1 MRAQGPVPT
10 AGLDAAVFGMLIRSV
25 LFHRILKR
33 FLLMILIIWVG
44 ATVMF
49 FVPRQF
55 GINPSNAGFFSPSP
69 QVQRIRDIQ
78 EQLQQEF
85 ERLSAANAE
94 DGVIDELEAEAQ
106 RLQRELI
113 SENDRR
119 NTRTAFERQFGFGEP
134 IVVQY
139 RRYIFSLAQFD
150 LGASRR
156 FFPVSVFSVIQHSLY
171 WTLGMMGV
179 ATVIA
184 FTLGSLAGGLMG
196 WPGAPR
202 LLRWAF
208 PSMLAAS
215 AIPYYLLGW
224 ILIWFL
230 AFQWQ
235 VFPLNG
241 GWDNFNPDLSPG
253 WNMPFIMSALYHSI
267 LPATS
272 VIIAT
277 SGLWMVSMRGLM
289 VNMQGEDYMVF
300 AAAKGL
306 NPRRI
311 FLRYGMRNAILPQV
325 TGLAASIGSL
335 LTGVLLVELVF
346 NYPGIGFLFWQ
357 SINQRDI
364 TMMTGVAFVVIV
376 MLAVAL
382 FLLDLL
388 LPVLDRRIRD
398 EPA

>member
-1 MRAQGPVPT
+1 MV
-10 AGLDAAVFGMLIRSV
+10 IRSV
-25 LFHRILKR
+25 LFHRIAKR
-33 FLLMILIIWVG
+33 FLFMVFIIWVG
-44 ATVMF
+44 ATFMF

-55 GINPSNAGFFSPSP
+55 GINPSNAGFFTPSP
-69 QVQRIRDIQ
+69 EVQRIRDIQ
-78 EQLQQEF
+78 QQLQEEL
-85 ERLSAANAE
+85 ERLGTANAA
-94 DGVIDELEAEAQ
+94 DGVVDELEAEQ
-106 RLQRELI
+106 EQLLRSLI

-119 NTRTAFERQFGFGEP
+119 STRTAFERQFGFGDP

-139 RRYIFSLAQFD
+139 RRYITSLARFD

-156 FFPVSVFSVIQHSLY
+156 FFPVSVFDVIQHSLY
-171 WTLGMMGV
+171 WTLGLMGV

-184 FTLGSLAGGLMG
+184 FTVGTFTGGLMA

-202 LLRWAF
+202 IFRWSFIPLLAGSSV
-208 PSMLAAS
+208 PL
-215 AIPYYLLGW
+215 YLLGW

-235 VFPLNG
+235 IFPLQG

-253 WNMPFIMSALYHSI
+253 WNIPFIASALYHSV
-267 LPATS
+267 LPALS

-277 SGLWMVSMRGLM
+277 TGLWAVTMRGLM
-289 VNMQGEDYMVF
+289 INMQGEDYMVF

-311 FLRYGMRNAILPQV
+311 FFRYGLRNAILPQV

-346 NYPGIGFLFWQ
+346 SYPGVGFLFWQ

-364 TMMTGVAFVVIV
+364 TMMTGIAFVVIV
-376 MLAVAL
+376 LLSVAL

-388 LPVLDRRIRD
+388 LPLLDRRVRY
-398 EPA
+398 ESA